1 MWWFD
6 LVDAIYKTQLRMGDY
21 IKPKSPTA
29 KKMVNRVEK
38 QPMEWEKIFMNRI
51 YDKGLIYL

>member
-1 MWWFD
+1 
-6 LVDAIYKTQLRMGDY
+6 MGDY